1 MVCTGERVQRT
12 RIFAVGRPLNDSH
25 CMPAG
30 NGKASFGVCTAGIS
44 TCVQDV
50 GLLRVDTVDSTPTT
64 STPGQHTRI
73 SDFPQKILSPCVE
86 NAMHGS
92 TANPTPSTSSS
103 PRVTSPLLFAAH
115 FQRRFFRTP
124 SNPSVSSQTRG
135 GGIDGAPNK
144 GGRLPHN
151 GRNCWVVLG
160 V

>member
-135 GGIDGAPNK
+135 GGYHTMDGIA
-144 GGRLPHN
+144 G
-151 GRNCWVVLG
+151 
-160 V
+160 